1 MFQSSEVVSIWYQS
15 LYHLILSHAFK
26 YPHLIDTQIY
36 ISYISSTT
44 FSPDLEIHVSTAN
57 SPFHLDIWQNFPT
70 YSIQNWTPNS
80 SVPQMQRSDPLVIS
94 FPGNVSSIFSGLSI
108 TNYLEPLMTLLFFG
122 KTVISNLV
130 IATFE
135 MHLESDHCFMPP
147 PLLPLSKLP

>member
-1 MFQSSEVVSIWYQS
+1 MPLNIPILLTLNFIS
-15 LYHLILSHAFK
+15 L
-26 YPHLIDTQIY
+26 
-36 ISYISSTT
+36 ISRVQPSLLTLRYMCQLQT
-44 FSPDLEIHVSTAN
+44 HH
-57 SPFHLDIWQNFPT
+57 FHLDIWQNFPT

-80 SVPQMQRSDPLVIS
+80 SVPQMQPSDPLVIS
-94 FPGNVSSIFSGLSI
+94 FPGNVSYIFSGLSI